1 MLNMRGFSPVRFHNR
16 PASPGVAMM
25 FFPKKAL
32 SKLYNHSSL
41 RHAGG
46 GVSFSVKN
54 RLSPATVVGISRVA
68 INGRDVPNDKGT
80 VTRSN
85 AAPMLLTQISPENPI
100 DFPLGDMLT
109 FKLGLEPLSE
119 GEHNIEVDFQTRP
132 FGQLKLEVSDALNTG
147 KQASGSLPRDAMD
160 DHSEDIIQARQV
172 FIKEHTGAELKH
184 IKSYSIDPH
193 LTRGN
198 IEHFTGVAQV
208 PMGFAGPMLVE
219 GQHASGEFYV
229 PLATSEGTL
238 VASYNRGMKVL
249 HRSGGIKCAVV
260 GDNMQ
265 RAPVFIF
272 EDAFQARQFADWLV
286 EKTEEIK
293 VVADATDPFVSM
305 KYVDYYLA
313 SKFAY
318 LRFNFK
324 TGDAAGMNMVGKA
337 TFAAC
342 NWILQNCEAVE
353 IQNFFL
359 EANFATDKKASMI
372 NMMRTRGKRVTA
384 EAVIKRDALLE
395 IMDAD
400 TEMVYQHYKV
410 ATIGTMLSG
419 ANNNG
424 CHAANAITAIFI
436 ATGQD
441 VANVAESSM
450 GILYCELTP
459 DKDLY
464 ISITLPSLIVATC
477 GGGTGLPT
485 QSEALETLGCYGV
498 GKVYKFAEIV
508 AATVLAGEVSLAAAI
523 SSLDWVSSHDQ
534 LGRND
539 PSIENTA

>member
-1 MLNMRGFSPVRFHNR
+1 MK
-16 PASPGVAMM
+16 
-25 FFPKKAL
+25 FFPKSTL
-32 SKLYNHSSL
+32 RKLYNNTSL
-41 RHAGG
+41 KRTSD

-54 RLSPATVVGISRVA
+54 RLSPASVQQVLSVA
-68 INGRDVPNDKGT
+68 IDGRDIPQEQIT
-80 VTRSN
+80 VARNNEPSV
-85 AAPMLLTQISPENPI
+85 LLSQVTPENPI

-109 FKLGLEPLSE
+109 FHLARETLTE
-119 GEHNIEVDFQTRP
+119 GEHNIELDFQTRP
-132 FGQLKLEVSDALNTG
+132 FGQLQLKVSDRLNTG
-147 KQASGSLPRDAMD
+147 EHAPGALPRDLYD
-160 DHSEDIIQARQV
+160 DHSEEIITARQS
-172 FIKEHTGAELKH
+172 FIENHTKGSLKH
-184 IKSYSIDPH
+184 VRSYSFDPH

-208 PMGFAGPMLVE
+208 PLGYAGPLRIN
-219 GQHASGEFYV
+219 GQNARGEFYV

-260 GDNMQ
+260 DDKMQ

-272 EDAFQARQFADWLV
+272 EEAIQARQFTDWLQANA
-286 EKTEEIK
+286 EDIK
-293 VVADATDPFVSM
+293 AVANATDPFINLQH
-305 KYVDYYLA
+305 VDYYLA

-318 LRFNFK
+318 LRFNYS

-342 NWILQNCEAVE
+342 NWILQNCDVVE
-353 IQNFFL
+353 IQRFFL

-384 EAVIKRDALLE
+384 EAVVKRDALQE

-400 TEMVYQHYKV
+400 TESLYQHYKV
-410 ATIGTMLSG
+410 ATIGSILSG

-424 CHAANAITAIFI
+424 CHAANAIAAIFI

-441 VANVAESSM
+441 VANVSESSA
-450 GILYCELTP
+450 GLLYCELTP
-459 DKDLY
+459 EKDLY

-485 QSEALETLGCYGV
+485 QKEALKTLGCYGV

-508 AATVLAGEVSLAAAI
+508 TATVLAGEVSLAAAI
-523 SSLDWVSSHDQ
+523 SSLDWVSSHEQ

-539 PSIENTA
+539 PRLENSVYSNN